1 MYSSSLFP
9 ARGARVRYSIVEP
22 LVLFYL
28 PIVFYRPPISPS
40 FILPRHS
47 HIPPHRVLP
56 SQRWPSPFPASF
68 ILTKWPAHLI
78 LLLTNL
84 PLRLHC
90 IPTSFLRSFI
100 VLLSTLFVLVI
111 RRTQLFSQTCS
122 LWHNAKHKHNWDS
135 Y

>member
-1 MYSSSLFP
+1 MYSSSLFH

-40 FILPRHS
+40 FILPRPS
-47 HIPPHRVLP
+47 HIRPHTFLP

-78 LLLTNL
+78 LLPTNL

-90 IPTSFLRSFI
+90 SLTSFLRSFFCLPSLF
-100 VLLSTLFVLVI
+100 LLFFEPS
-111 RRTQLFSQTCS
+111 CS
-122 LWHNAKHKHNWDS
+122 HKLAACVTTPNTNTTGIHIN
-135 Y
+135 